1 MTLTRKDAAAT
12 FVTALA
18 ALVFLA
24 AHQSWDVWLI
34 GSSYRWAAVA
44 ITLLG
49 MVGCALGSAADGM
62 DREGGMSTAT
72 RFLSAV
78 GAVTGLLAIWAI
90 LSGSLTALSLLTL
103 GVVVLWAGSTVRHAS
118 HPTQRPVAS

>member
-1 MTLTRKDAAAT
+1 MTLTRKDAVAT

-18 ALVFLA
+18 VLVFLA

-34 GSSYRWAAVA
+34 GSSNRWAAAA

-49 MVGCALGSAADGM
+49 VAGCALGSAADEM
-62 DREGGMSTAT
+62 SSEGGMSTAT

-78 GAVTGLLAIWAI
+78 GAVTGLLAIWA
-90 LSGSLTALSLLTL
+90 LVSGSLTALSLLTV
-103 GVVVLWAGSTVRHAS
+103 GIVILWAGSTLRHAW
-118 HPTQRPVAS
+118 HPTHRPVAT